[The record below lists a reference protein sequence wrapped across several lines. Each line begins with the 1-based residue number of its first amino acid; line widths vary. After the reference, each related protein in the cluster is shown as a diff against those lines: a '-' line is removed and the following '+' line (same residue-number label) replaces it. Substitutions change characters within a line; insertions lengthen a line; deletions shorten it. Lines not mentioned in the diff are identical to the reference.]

1 MDMEW
6 FCDLNEWFPDRDM
19 SFVPIVG
26 ASWSDYSGCGW
37 IVILERDG
45 QLYTLEG
52 GYNPMSSNNEPEWN
66 PIPVTYEEAMREL
79 EEWEEFLTT

>member
-6 FCDLNEWFPDRDM
+6 FRDLNEWFPDRDM
-19 SFVPIVG
+19 SYVPIVG

-37 IVILERDG
+37 IVVLERDG

-66 PIPVTYEEAMREL
+66 PIPVSYEEAMQEW

>member
-6 FCDLNEWFPDRDM
+6 FRDLNEWFPDRDM

-52 GYNPMSSNNEPEWN
+52 GTHPESSNNEPEWN
-66 PIPVTYEEAMREL
+66 PVPVSYEEAMREL

>member
-66 PIPVTYEEAMREL
+66 PIPVSYEEAMQEL

>member
-19 SFVPIVG
+19 SFVPTWG

-52 GYNPMSSNNEPEWN
+52 GYNPMSSNNEPLWN
-66 PIPVTYEEAMREL
+66 PIPVSYEEAMQEL